1 MYIKIQILHYP
12 MFHTHMFPG
21 LTKHLLATF
30 PLYICFFVFSCFFCE
45 LLELSKHTKTQQ
57 TNHKIKRVK
66 SPPTK
71 SKNAT
76 GNPIG
81 EILGLDV

>member
-1 MYIKIQILHYP
+1 MYIQIQILHYP

-30 PLYICFFVFSCFFCE
+30 PLYIFFCSSFF
-45 LLELSKHTKTQQ
+45 LC
-57 TNHKIKRVK
+57 KIKRVK

-81 EILGLDV
+81 EILVLDV